1 MQILRV
7 FKIASTFIDDIRSRV
22 ETPEK
27 MDSDYLAW
35 EGVAEL

>member
-7 FKIASTFIDDIRSRV
+7 FKIASTFMDDIRSRV
-22 ETPEK
+22 ETLEK

>member
-1 MQILRV
+1 MNST
-7 FKIASTFIDDIRSRV
+7 STFLDDIRPRV

-35 EGVAEL
+35 EGVAVL